1 MIDAIVRSTLFGLR
15 NADKVTNTDDKGRIL
30 AEIGQF
36 TNALTNTAELDNKL
50 GKGAQAAISAMA
62 TASKESSVL
71 RAAGKGATWAAKN
84 VNPLLIGAAGY
95 RVLIADDKGA
105 ALKKETLGMAS
116 MFFVEGLMKDFF
128 KSNLFTNLKGKVKNK
143 YIKAGISILEG
154 ILFVCGS
161 IAGSKAGYKLGENL
175 IQNNKKVSNNQSA
188 LQSTP
193 IAAQKIADNKSVS
206 AQDDYEQEFFIPGQ
220 GKQITA

>member
-1 MIDAIVRSTLFGLR
+1 MIDAIVRSSIFGFR
-15 NADKVTNTDDKGRIL
+15 NADKVINTNDKGRIF
-30 AEIGQF
+30 ADIGQF

-62 TASKESSVL
+62 SASKESSVL
-71 RAAGKGATWAAKN
+71 RVAGKGAKKKKKN

-95 RVLIADDKGA
+95 RVLVADDKGS

-143 YIKAGISILEG
+143 YVKAGISILEG

-161 IAGSKAGYKLGENL
+161 IAGSRAGYKLGENL
-175 IQNNKKVSNNQSA
+175 IQNNKKVTNNSLS
-188 LQSTP
+188 LQAPAT
-193 IAAQKIADNKSVS
+193 IAQTIADNKSVS

-220 GKQITA
+220 GRQLTA